1 MRLWRPGKGRGRCR
15 SFNEDKGQAGR
26 GRAWN
31 DRRRA
36 GGASGLSPLRG
47 PRDRRLGPVGR
58 AVAVSLQEL
67 RAHLQCVD
75 QDTDG
80 DLRKK
85 EKWLDHARAMIE
97 GKSLAKTAQLC
108 GVHPTTAF
116 RWRHR
121 FLRAPSDDKPRRLS
135 GIVEADET
143 LSLNSSRA
151 AGPICRARRESGAGP
166 RGIRGPIRT
175 TFLSSSPATGRAP
188 RWTPFCRRPTAPRSP
203 PC

>member
-1 MRLWRPGKGRGRCR
+1 MRLWRRWAKAAADADPSMNTRGKRR
-15 SFNEDKGQAGR
+15 DR

-36 GGASGLSPLRG
+36 GGASGVASIARAARSSQG
-47 PRDRRLGPVGR
+47 AVVGR

-80 DLRKK
+80 ASAQ
-85 EKWLDHARAMIE
+85 EQKWLDHARAMIE

-116 RWRHR
+116 RWRDR
-121 FLRAPSDDKPRRLS
+121 FLRQPSNDKPRRLS
-135 GIVEADET
+135 GIAEADET
-143 LSLNSSRA
+143 LIFLNLFQARWSDLPRKA
-151 AGPICRARRESGAGP
+151 RKLGRARHAGLYP
-166 RGIRGPIRT
+166 GQHSR
-175 TFLSSSPATGRAP
+175 SSVAR
-188 RWTPFCRRPTAPRSP
+188 
-203 PC
+203 